1 MEDIIKKGVEKGL
14 ISFNE
19 DISRITYT
27 HVNKSRNYLDPE
39 EQVEAESF
47 LKLILVYNYP
57 VQRIKLFEKVNS
69 RMQKTRS
76 IRS

>member
-1 MEDIIKKGVEKGL
+1 MEDIIKKGIEKGL

-19 DISRITYT
+19 DFSRITYT

-47 LKLILVYNYP
+47 
-57 VQRIKLFEKVNS
+57 
-69 RMQKTRS
+69 
-76 IRS
+76 